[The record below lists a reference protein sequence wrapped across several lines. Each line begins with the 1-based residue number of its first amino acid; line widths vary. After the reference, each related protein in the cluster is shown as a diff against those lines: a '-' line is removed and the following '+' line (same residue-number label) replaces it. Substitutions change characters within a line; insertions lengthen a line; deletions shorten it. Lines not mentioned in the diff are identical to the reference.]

1 MNSNIG
7 TDVGVFSFVVYYC
20 TVVGLTELIA
30 LFIRTLDNSK
40 RS

>member
-1 MNSNIG
+1 MSSG
-7 TDVGVFSFVVYYC
+7 AGVFSFIVYYC

-30 LFIRTLDNSK
+30 LLIRTLDNSK